1 MKARVVIL
9 PDGQISVFVDEGTFE
24 SASPELEKFFK
35 NLSASGV
42 KIESLSQAEQ
52 HRHDGQSTHAM
63 EVNHG

>member
-42 KIESLSQAEQ
+42 KIEIAQPDRATSA
-52 HRHDGQSTHAM
+52 
-63 EVNHG
+63 

>member
-24 SASPELEKFFK
+24 SASSELEKFFK
-35 NLSASGV
+35 NLSASRV
-42 KIESLSQAEQ
+42 KIESLSQTEQ
-52 HRHDGQSTHAM
+52 HRHDGQHTHAT